1 MRDLPPASVRVSRL
15 FEPVLSER
23 GWDWARV
30 LRVGAS
36 VAPGQRTVAAIVW
49 VLGLSE
55 ERQFQTYPRVLKR
68 ADWSSRAV
76 SRRLLGA
83 LVRVFVAADAPVVVE
98 LDEQFCGVSA
108 R

>member
-36 VAPGQRTVAAIVW
+36 VAPGQRTVAAILW

-55 ERQFQTYPRVLKR
+55 ERQFQNYHRVLNR
-68 ADWSSRAV
+68 ATWSGLAV
-76 SRRLLGA
+76 SRILLVA
-83 LVRVFVAADAPVVVE
+83 LAGVFVPADAPLVVG
-98 LDEQFCGVSA
+98 LD
-108 R
+108 